1 MVRKVYTATNASSS
15 GPYSHAVDGGDY
27 IFFSG
32 QTAMN
37 ANDAKDL
44 SGDIAAQTHQCFR
57 NLHSVMEQAGVT
69 FDDVLKVN
77 VYLTSMKHFKAMNE
91 VYETY
96 FDTPYPARTC
106 VAVLELP
113 LAADVDIVMIAQRA

>member
-1 MVRKVYTATNASSS
+1 
-15 GPYSHAVDGGDY
+15 
-27 IFFSG
+27 
-32 QTAMN
+32 
-37 ANDAKDL
+37 
-44 SGDIAAQTHQCFR
+44 
-57 NLHSVMEQAGVT
+57 MEQAGVT

-96 FDTPYPARTC
+96 FKAPYPARTC

-113 LAADVDIVMIAQRA
+113 LEADVEIELIAKRA